1 LRTNLALQHCGRH
14 YYSQPGM
21 YTGAARRLVAFGQ
34 TGLSCSENALH
45 SMFSRACRA
54 ESKKES
60 RGETGSSWISVEPAC
75 FAACITGLFFFAPFA
90 YVYFPRS
97 KGLWDGL
104 AAGAN
109 WFFRDKSVH
118 INFALEVIN
127 TIRADPPGTFRCR
140 VRQTDPSQA
149 GRRGGLRNCLC
160 QKFAGSGRH
169 RPFSQ
174 GHARLPRVV
183 ADQHLQSFG
192 MKKRYG
198 TRKPFSFMELQ
209 DAQELANFFE
219 RKVSA
224 DQR

>member
-1 LRTNLALQHCGRH
+1 
-14 YYSQPGM
+14 M
-21 YTGAARRLVAFGQ
+21 YAGAARRLVAFGQ

-149 GRRGGLRNCLC
+149 GRWVDCETA
-160 QKFAGSGRH
+160 FAKNLLG
-169 RPFSQ
+169 
-174 GHARLPRVV
+174 
-183 ADQHLQSFG
+183 
-192 MKKRYG
+192 
-198 TRKPFSFMELQ
+198 Q
-209 DAQELANFFE
+209 DATGLSLKDMHAYLEWWPTNICNRLG
-219 RKVSA
+219 
-224 DQR
+224 